1 MLAQNYT
8 TLIAIFLLTALA
20 HSQEA
25 KPSKAS
31 LSIRAFMHD
40 PSSTAAQMY
49 LKDEKGHMVKLNL
62 TPEDLGMPQLTI
74 PVDGSLIL
82 FNTAGVD
89 PKNPESIVAAQVAVP
104 KNMQRAIVIVIPGPE
119 NSTPAYRMV
128 LMDDSA
134 AAFPPGASKVLT
146 LVSFDTALE
155 AGEHKVL
162 CAPGK
167 VTNVAAVKK
176 LDPYNMAQTNF
187 YFKKNDSWI
196 VFSECKMKY
205 LDAYRQIFIAYMR
218 PGSNAPELTTLIDQ
232 MPKAATA
239 K

>member
-1 MLAQNYT
+1 VLAQNYT

-104 KNMQRAIVIVIPGPE
+104 KNMQRAIVIIIPGPA
-119 NSTPAYRMV
+119 NSSPAYRMV
-128 LMDDSA
+128 LIDDSA
-134 AAFPPGASKVLT
+134 EAFPPGASKVLT

-162 CAPGK
+162 CSPGK

-176 LDPYNMAQTNF
+176 LDPYNMAQTDF
-187 YFKKNDSWI
+187 YFKENDAWT

-205 LDAYRQIFIAYMR
+205 IDAYRQIFIAYIR
-218 PGSNAPELTTLIDQ
+218 PGSKAPELTTLIDL
-232 MPKAATA
+232 MPRAASA

>member
-1 MLAQNYT
+1 
-8 TLIAIFLLTALA
+8 
-20 HSQEA
+20 
-25 KPSKAS
+25 
-31 LSIRAFMHD
+31 
-40 PSSTAAQMY
+40 MY

-104 KNMQRAIVIVIPGPE
+104 KNMQRAIVIIIPGPA
-119 NSTPAYRMV
+119 NSSPAYRMV
-128 LMDDSA
+128 LIDDSA
-134 AAFPPGASKVLT
+134 EAFPPGASKVLT

-162 CAPGK
+162 CSPGK

-176 LDPYNMAQTNF
+176 LDPYNMAQTDF
-187 YFKKNDSWI
+187 YFKENDAWT

-205 LDAYRQIFIAYMR
+205 IDAYRQIFIAYIR
-218 PGSNAPELTTLIDQ
+218 PGSKAPELTTLIDL
-232 MPKAATA
+232 MPRAASA